1 MGRSWPCC
9 LFCLIYNRKRRVPRG
24 RAASEESA
32 GRAGFLV
39 CRKTMPIRINLL
51 AEAQAAA
58 EMRRK
63 NPVKRGIWIG
73 GFLVCVVVL
82 WIAKL
87 QLDVSFEKH
96 NYNRIEADWK
106 SRMAKYSTVTNE
118 QARTGE
124 VEQKLAQLDYLS
136 TNRFLWAPVLNAL
149 QKTMVDQVQVTR
161 LRGEQALVKEE
172 GRDVGSGSTRRHM
185 PGAMIE
191 KVSLSIEAKDLKPAD
206 QNYTKYKESLCAFD
220 FFASRLQRRDGFVM
234 DGILGPLT
242 VDPVDPGKQF
252 VTFTLAAHFPEARRS
267 E

>member
-1 MGRSWPCC
+1 
-9 LFCLIYNRKRRVPRG
+9 
-24 RAASEESA
+24 
-32 GRAGFLV
+32 
-39 CRKTMPIRINLL
+39 MPIRINLL

-58 EMRRK
+58 ELRRK
-63 NPVKRGIWIG
+63 NPIKRGIWIG
-73 GFLVCVVVL
+73 SFLVCVVVL

-87 QLDVSFEKH
+87 QLDIFWVSRDYS
-96 NYNRIEADWK
+96 NTEAEWK
-106 SRMAKYSTVTNE
+106 SKMTKYSTVTNE

-124 VEQKLAQLDYLS
+124 VERKLSQLDFLS

-161 LRGEQALVKEE
+161 LRGDQVYVREE
-172 GRDVGSGSTRRHM
+172 GRDIGSGSNRKHI

-191 KVSLSIEAKDLKPAD
+191 KVSLIIEAKDLRPND
-206 QNYTKYKESLCAFD
+206 QNYTKFKESLCAFD
-220 FFASRLQRRDGFVM
+220 FFTNRLQRRDGFVM

-252 VTFTLAAHFPEARRS
+252 VTFTLASHFPEARRS

>member
-1 MGRSWPCC
+1 MPGLS
-9 LFCLIYNRKRRVPRG
+9 G
-24 RAASEESA
+24 A
-32 GRAGFLV
+32 GLLV
-39 CRKTMPIRINLL
+39 RPETMPIRINLL

-73 GFLVCVVVL
+73 SFLVCVVVL

-87 QLDVSFEKH
+87 QLDISFEKH
-96 NYNRIEADWK
+96 SYNNIEADWK
-106 SRMAKYSTVTNE
+106 SKMAKYSAVTNE
-118 QARTGE
+118 QAKIGE
-124 VEQKLAQLDYLS
+124 VERKLAQLDYLS

-161 LRGEQALVKEE
+161 LRGEQVYVKEE
-172 GRDVGSGSTRRHM
+172 GRDIGSGSSHKHI

-191 KVSLSIEAKDLKPAD
+191 KVSLSIEAKDLRPND
-206 QNYTKYKESLCAFD
+206 QNYTKFKESLCTFD

-234 DGILGPLT
+234 DGVLGPLT
-242 VDPVDPGKQF
+242 VDPVDPNKQF
-252 VTFTLAAHFPEARRS
+252 VTFTLASHFPEARRS